1 VWGRLDARSPPCCG
15 YTGEVK
21 STDVLADAFGRV
33 RSDVHRAVD
42 GLDEAALNLRLD
54 DHANP
59 VAWLVWHL
67 TRVQDDHLADL
78 AGAEQAYTAAQ
89 GDGTS
94 WADRF
99 GLDLDP
105 SSIGYGHTTEQVDAV
120 HVTDPALLTGYY
132 DDVHER
138 TLAYLR
144 TLSDDAL
151 DEVIDDAWDP
161 PVTRGVRI
169 ISVVDDD
176 IQHAGQAAFVAG
188 IARRRAGG

>member
-1 VWGRLDARSPPCCG
+1 MNSI
-15 YTGEVK
+15 
-21 STDVLADAFGRV
+21 DVLVDAFGRV
-33 RSDVHRAVD
+33 RSDVHRAVE
-42 GLDEAALNLRLD
+42 GLDEKALNLRLD
-54 DHANP
+54 AEANP
-59 VAWLVWHL
+59 VGWLVWHL

-78 AGAEQAYTAAQ
+78 AGTEQAYTASP
-89 GDGTS
+89 GENGRR

-99 GLDLDP
+99 GFDLDP
-105 SSIGYGHTTEQVDAV
+105 RSMGYAHTSAQVAAV

-132 DDVHER
+132 DAVHER

-144 TLSDDAL
+144 TLSDDDL

-176 IQHAGQAAFVAG
+176 IQHAGQAAYVAG
-188 IARRRAGG
+188 IARRAS

>member
-1 VWGRLDARSPPCCG
+1 ML
-15 YTGEVK
+15 YTGGVK
-21 STDVLADAFGRV
+21 SIDVLADAFGRV

-59 VAWLVWHL
+59 VGWLVWHL

-78 AGAEQAYTAAQ
+78 AGADLAYTAN
-89 GDGTS
+89 G

-99 GLDLDP
+99 GFDLDP
-105 SSIGYGHTTEQVDAV
+105 SSIGYGHTPEQVAAV
-120 HVTDPALLTGYY
+120 HVADPALLTGYY

-144 TLSDDAL
+144 TLSDDDL

-188 IARRRAGG
+188 IARRRAGS

>member
-1 VWGRLDARSPPCCG
+1 MRGSVWTRGSPACCG
-15 YTGEVK
+15 YTGGVK
-21 STDVLADAFGRV
+21 STDVLADAFDRV

-42 GLDEAALNLRLD
+42 GLDETALNLRVD
-54 DHANP
+54 DTANP
-59 VAWLVWHL
+59 VGWLVWHL

-78 AGAEQAYTAAQ
+78 AGAGQAYTEN
-89 GDGTS
+89 G

-105 SSIGYGHTTEQVDAV
+105 SSIGYGHTSEQVDAV

-132 DDVHER
+132 DDVHTR

-144 TLSDDAL
+144 TLSDDDL

-188 IARRRAGG
+188 IARRRAGS